1 MLLEGGRIL
10 TLLFGSLLLFI
21 FIGVPVAFSIGLS
34 VLVYIIFE
42 STFPISI
49 VLQRMIAGVDSFPL
63 LALPLFV
70 FAGVL
75 MEKGSTKRL
84 TRFADSLI
92 GFVKGGFG
100 VVTVASSAFFGAVS
114 GSGAA
119 TVAAIGSIMGPEMV
133 KRNYAKGFTA
143 SVIATSGGLGILIP
157 PSLVMVIF
165 GVTSGE
171 SIGRLLLAGAIPGI
185 ITAIIL
191 GITAILMAK
200 KLGYEKSS
208 SFELREVWES
218 FKGAILPLLT
228 PIIIMGGIILGI
240 FTPTE
245 AAAIGTIYAFI
256 LAVFVYKELKI
267 RDFPIV
273 LKKVVVSSVM
283 ILFIIAVSSP
293 FGWIISSEQIP
304 QKISETL
311 LSMISSPIMIIIVIQ
326 LIILIL
332 GMFME
337 TNAIVLLTTP
347 IFFPIAVGLGMDP
360 LVYAVVTLINLIIGG
375 ATPPL
380 AVGLFIATSILKI
393 EIHETFKYL
402 WPFLL
407 ALIVSMGIHILFPSL
422 TTFLPNLLM

>member
-1 MLLEGGRIL
+1 M
-10 TLLFGSLLLFI
+10 TLLFVSLLLFI
-21 FIGVPVAFSIGLS
+21 LIGVPVAFSIGLS
-34 VLVYIIFE
+34 VLVYIVFE

-49 VLQRMIAGVDSFPL
+49 ILQRMIAGVDSFPL

-100 VVTVASSAFFGAVS
+100 VVTVAASAFFGAVS

-143 SVIATSGGLGILIP
+143 SVIASSGGLGILIP

-165 GVTSGE
+165 GVSSGV
-171 SIGRLLLAGAIPGI
+171 SIGSLLLAGVIPGI
-185 ITAIIL
+185 ITAVL
-191 GITAILMAK
+191 LAITAIIMAK
-200 KLGYEKSS
+200 KLGYEKSG
-208 SFELREVWES
+208 SFELREVLES

-245 AAAIGTIYAFI
+245 AAAVGTIYAFI
-256 LAVFVYKELKI
+256 LAFFVYKELKI

-273 LKKVVVSSVM
+273 LKKVVASSVM

-304 QKISETL
+304 QKISEAL
-311 LSMISSPIMIIIVIQ
+311 LSMFSSPIMIIIVIQ

-402 WPFLL
+402 WPFIL
-407 ALIVSMGIHILFPSL
+407 ALLVSVGIHILFPSL
-422 TTFLPNLLM
+422 TTFLPDLLM

>member
-1 MLLEGGRIL
+1 ML